1 MGRSRSGK
9 RSDQLSGADFSTGR
23 IRSDVVRGP
32 ARPDIARGSVRPDEA
47 RDSAPR
53 AGVAVVQRARLLSA
67 AARVV
72 AELGYGG
79 MSVARVCA
87 RAGVSRRTFYEQ
99 FEDREHCF
107 LALFDDALARATL
120 VAQAAVVEGSGWRE
134 RVRAGLCALLLF
146 VTEEPAL
153 GSLLVVEALGGG
165 PKVLER
171 RAQTL
176 DALRLVV
183 DEGRAVRSGQEPPP
197 PLTAEGVVGAVL
209 SVLHARLLEHSTVDP
224 AANGSSRAS
233 SSSSSSLIGLLNPLM
248 GMIVLPY
255 LGRAA
260 AARELARAVPRR
272 PSHVSGALRA
282 PRAMSPSDPLD
293 GLDMRLTYR
302 TLRVL
307 YAISSQP
314 GASNRQVGE
323 AAGVHDQGQISK
335 LLARLERLG
344 LIHNAGHGQ
353 PRGERN
359 AWTLTARG
367 TEVQAALGT

>member
-1 MGRSRSGK
+1 
-9 RSDQLSGADFSTGR
+9 
-23 IRSDVVRGP
+23 
-32 ARPDIARGSVRPDEA
+32 
-47 RDSAPR
+47 
-53 AGVAVVQRARLLSA
+53 
-67 AARVV
+67 
-72 AELGYGG
+72 

-87 RAGVSRRTFYEQ
+87 GAGVSRRTFYEQ

-120 VAQAAVVEGSGWRE
+120 VAQTAVGERSGWRE

-146 VTEEPAL
+146 VSEEPAL

-176 DALRLVV
+176 DVLRGIV
-183 DEGRAVRSGQEPPP
+183 DEGRVEARAGQEPPP

-209 SVLHARLLEHSTVDP
+209 SVLHARLLERSTVDP
-224 AANGSSRAS
+224 VANGSPRA
-233 SSSSSSLIGLLNPLM
+233 SSSSLIGLLNPLM

-260 AARELARAVPRR
+260 AARELARPVPRR
-272 PSHVSGALRA
+272 PARASGPSRLPQAT
-282 PRAMSPSDPLD
+282 SPSDPLD
-293 GLDMRLTYR
+293 GLEMRLTYR

-307 YAISSQP
+307 SAIASQP

-344 LIHNAGHGQ
+344 LIHNAGQGQ
-353 PRGERN
+353 PRGEPN
-359 AWTLTARG
+359 AWGLTTRG
-367 TEVQAALGT
+367 TEVQAALGHSPPGSALA

>member
-1 MGRSRSGK
+1 MARSRSRR
-9 RSDQLSGADFSTGR
+9 RSDRLSGADLSAGR
-23 IRSDVVRGP
+23 VWSDEDVVSPR
-32 ARPDIARGSVRPDEA
+32 RRRDDARGLAP
-47 RDSAPR
+47 PR

-87 RAGVSRRTFYEQ
+87 CAGVSRRTFYEQ

-120 VAQAAVVEGSGWRE
+120 VARAAVVEGSGWRE

-146 VTEEPAL
+146 VSEEPEL

-165 PKVLER
+165 PVVLER

-176 DALRLVV
+176 DVLRLII
-183 DEGRAVRSGQEPPP
+183 DEGRAQVRSGQESPP

-209 SVLHARLLEHSTVDP
+209 SVLHARLLERSTVDP
-224 AANGSSRAS
+224 VANGSSRAS
-233 SSSSSSLIGLLNPLM
+233 SSSSSSSSSLVGLLNPLM

>member
-1 MGRSRSGK
+1 
-9 RSDQLSGADFSTGR
+9 
-23 IRSDVVRGP
+23 
-32 ARPDIARGSVRPDEA
+32 
-47 RDSAPR
+47 
-53 AGVAVVQRARLLSA
+53 
-67 AARVV
+67 
-72 AELGYGG
+72 

-87 RAGVSRRTFYEQ
+87 GAGVSRRTFYEQ

-120 VAQAAVVEGSGWRE
+120 VAQTAVGERSGWRE

-146 VTEEPAL
+146 VSEEPAL

-171 RAQTL
+171 RAQAL
-176 DALRLVV
+176 DVLRGVV
-183 DEGRAVRSGQEPPP
+183 DEGRVEARAGQEPPP

-209 SVLHARLLEHSTVDP
+209 SVLHARLLEHGAVDP
-224 AANGSSRAS
+224 VANGSSPAPG
-233 SSSSSSLIGLLNPLM
+233 SLIGLLNPLM

-272 PSHVSGALRA
+272 PARVSGALRA
-282 PRAMSPSDPLD
+282 PRAMVPSDPLD

-307 YAISSQP
+307 SAIASQP

-323 AAGVHDQGQISK
+323 AAGIHDQGQISK

-344 LIHNAGHGQ
+344 LIHNAGQGQ
-353 PRGERN
+353 PRGEPN
-359 AWTLTARG
+359 AWTLTTRG
-367 TEVQAALGT
+367 TEVQTALRT